1 MINPVIMVR
10 VKGQLDPN
18 GKQWFYFRFWWEH
31 QKGSPSGPMRQIQ
44 LAQLPWTWISVQEDI
59 GRVWGR
65 FELRK
70 KYIHGAQ
77 WNSQNATVSRYLN
90 FMTFFISRNIW
101 CITLGTTEKRCQKLF
116 RRQTCEAFRGSD
128 LTSFPVPPKTR
139 VWYWVHV
146 KICLYVF

>member
-1 MINPVIMVR
+1 MVR

-18 GKQWFYFRFWWEH
+18 DKQWFYFRFWWEH

-101 CITLGTTEKRCQKLF
+101 CISRVQ
-116 RRQTCEAFRGSD
+116 RRKGAKSYSAD
-128 LTSFPVPPKTR
+128 K
-139 VWYWVHV
+139 HV
-146 KICLYVF
+146 KHLGEAIWHLFLCHPTLESDTGSM